1 MYLYRN
7 AYVFSW
13 DCVLEVKSLDQR
25 YLHLNIYTYSQIN
38 LPKKPNLDIHYLQQH
53 SAIQN

>member
-1 MYLYRN
+1 MYLYRK

-13 DCVLEVKSLDQR
+13 DRVLEVKSLDQR

-38 LPKKPNLDIHYLQQH
+38 LQKNTNLDIHYLQQH
-53 SAIQN
+53 STIQN